1 MRTAIGIR
9 LWLRDR
15 PANGSAS
22 DPEDAIIAIPTL
34 APTLGRVRQTYAGT
48 DSFPPIARSYTQVS
62 EVVRETGLLRR
73 TPVFY
78 GVVGLALLVG
88 VAGCVAGFVL
98 LGPSWFQLLIAAAL
112 GILLTQV
119 AFLAHEA
126 ARAHTSLP
134 VEERL
139 CTVPLA
145 RQLGIPSRNL
155 RLGTLAEHWGIPVTQ
170 AHRAA
175 DDVHVLVDVLRQCLD
190 EAGRQRSPLPLEQC
204 LPAARWWRLAGV
216 AHRWKRRARGARRAT
231 TRALRR
237 R

>member
-1 MRTAIGIR
+1 MSAPSAPTPSLRRGFAVVDVETSGLDPTKHRVIEVAVTQLSPAGVVESEWSTLVRARGGTGPVHIHG
-9 LWLRDR
+9 LTDHDLRD
-15 PANGSAS
+15 
-22 DPEDAIIAIPTL
+22 
-34 APTLGRVRQTYAGT
+34 APTFAEVAGT
-48 DSFPPIARSYTQVS
+48 LR
-62 EVVRETGLLRR
+62 GLLEGRILVAHNA
-73 TPVFY
+73 VFD
-78 GVVGLALLVG
+78 
-88 VAGCVAGFVL
+88 
-98 LGPSWFQLLIAAAL
+98 W
-112 GILLTQV
+112 T
-119 AFLAHEA
+119 FLAHEA

-139 CTVPLA
+139 CTVTLA

-204 LPAARWWRLAGV
+204 LPAARWWLLAGV